1 LAEVKSVTTSSAFSF
16 PAKVVPKTTV
26 DLSFRVSGRLHL
38 INLTEGQYVKK
49 GQVLARLDP
58 EPFERAVRMAE
69 VRLKQ
74 AELELKRVKA
84 IATKGIGSEKS
95 VDNAKVGYDLAEID
109 LENARANLEYSVLRA
124 PFNALVSERLIEN
137 KGFIG
142 TGKAIARLQDLS
154 RIHFEFDVPERLV
167 ASYRRNQ
174 IAKASAYIDGAID
187 KDFEIQYVEHSTN
200 PNPIS
205 QTYKVVYAMDAP
217 KDIEIIPGVRATVT
231 LSGNADNLPE
241 ILGVPVNALITSS
254 DESVYVYVYNP
265 ETKRIAK
272 QAVQTGTMMHG
283 YVAVLAGLEKGQQVV
298 SAGVTQMKPDMLVRP
313 YVMQ

>member
-1 LAEVKSVTTSSAFSF
+1 
-16 PAKVVPKTTV
+16 
-26 DLSFRVSGRLHL
+26 
-38 INLTEGQYVKK
+38 
-49 GQVLARLDP
+49 
-58 EPFERAVRMAE
+58 
-69 VRLKQ
+69 
-74 AELELKRVKA
+74 
-84 IATKGIGSEKS
+84 
-95 VDNAKVGYDLAEID
+95 
-109 LENARANLEYSVLRA
+109 
-124 PFNALVSERLIEN
+124 LVSERLIEN

-167 ASYRRNQ
+167 AGYRRNQ

-217 KDIEIIPGVRATVT
+217 KGIEIIPGVRATVT

-241 ILGVPVNALITSS
+241 ILGVPVNALVTSA
-254 DESVYVYVYNP
+254 DEAVYVYVYNP
-265 ETKRIAK
+265 ETQRIAK